1 MIRPAQVIRAIIV
14 VFSLG
19 GSTLS
24 VAAQEPAAA
33 TVQPPPRIL
42 PPRVGVEAGP
52 EPLPLQRAIELA
64 LANNPD
70 IVVAGFEAAA
80 AKLRIEGALGAYDI
94 NVSSNSF
101 FEHAVSPVASIIGGG
116 ANGSL
121 TQDNVTVN
129 AGTRG
134 LTPWGGGSYQV
145 DFSATRLESDNL
157 FVTLNPQFPSVFR
170 ASYVQPLGRGFSFDA
185 PRRQLEISR
194 RSETLSLAVFR
205 ERALDI
211 VARVEQAYW
220 SLMFAQRNLDTQ
232 RQALD
237 QARAQVESN
246 RRMVDAG
253 VLAPIAV
260 VEAETQALT
269 FEQAAYSAQDAV
281 TRAENALKQLLL
293 LDRSSPLWSRELQLV
308 TSSAASAGE
317 WDVEDAVRR
326 ALANRPEL
334 ARQDAAAAIADIDIR
349 FFEDQTR
356 PQVDLVGTYAVAG
369 LAGALISSGPNP
381 ITAGTIV
388 LQERVNELSRRAGL
402 GDLPPPS
409 TGAAIQDFLIGGYGQ
424 SLQTLGQARFP
435 TARLDLRFQL
445 PIRNRTAEANL
456 AVARV
461 QRQQVRS
468 QRLQAE
474 QAIEAEVRD
483 AIQGV
488 RSGRGRLAAARA
500 ARTSAQEQY
509 ESERRQFEAGTSTV
523 FLVLQRQTA
532 LVAAQAREIQAE
544 TDLETATALLRNALG
559 DGLEHWNIRLQP
571 D

>member
-1 MIRPAQVIRAIIV
+1 MIGCAQAIRALLV
-14 VFSLG
+14 LLG
-19 GSTLS
+19 VCGSAIS
-24 VAAQEPAAA
+24 VAAQAPIGAAG
-33 TVQPPPRIL
+33 QPSLRIL

-70 IVVAGFEAAA
+70 IVVAGLDAAA
-80 AKLRIEGALGAYDI
+80 AKLRSGAARGAYDI
-94 NVSSNSF
+94 NLSSNSF

-145 DFSATRLESDNL
+145 DFSATRFESDNL

-170 ASYVQPLGRGFSFDA
+170 ASYVQPLGRGLSFDA

-220 SLMFAQRNLDTQ
+220 GLVFAQRNLDTQ

-237 QARAQVESN
+237 QARSQVESN
-246 RRMVDAG
+246 RRMADAG

-269 FEQAAYSAQDAV
+269 FEQAAYAAQDAV
-281 TRAENALKQLLL
+281 TRAENALKQLMLP
-293 LDRSSPLWSRELQLV
+293 DRSSPLWGRELQLV
-308 TSSAASAGE
+308 TPSGAPPGE
-317 WDVEDAVRR
+317 WDVSEAVQR

-334 ARQDAAAAIADIDIR
+334 ARQDAAAAIADIDVR
-349 FFEDQTR
+349 FFQDQTR
-356 PQVDLVGTYAVAG
+356 PQVDLVGTYALAG
-369 LAGALISSGPNP
+369 LAGSLISNGPNP
-381 ITAGTIV
+381 ITAGTVV
-388 LQERVNELSRRAGL
+388 LQDRVNELSRRVGL
-402 GDLPPPS
+402 TELPPPS

-424 SLQTLGQARFP
+424 SFQTLGQAKFP
-435 TARLDLRFQL
+435 TARIDLRMQL

-456 AVARV
+456 AVA
-461 QRQQVRS
+461 QIQQKQVRT

-488 RSGRGRLAAARA
+488 RSGRGRLAAATA
-500 ARTSAQEQY
+500 ARASAQEQY

-532 LVAAQAREIQAE
+532 LVAAQARQIQAE
-544 TDLETATALLRNALG
+544 TDLETAMASLRNALG
-559 DGLEHWNIRLQP
+559 DGLEYWNIRLQP